1 MRPQRRFLKHQP
13 NAMKFL
19 CVSCDRQMKLTE
31 TLGPDEDAIS
41 AVFSCPE
48 CGHQVAMLTNS
59 METQLVKSLDVKIG
73 RGVESRAP
81 MSVVRTSLEGASETA
96 PEAAAGGKCP
106 FTGAVK
112 EAYAAAEQVVWTE
125 GARERLE
132 RIPELVRPIV
142 KRGIEQHA
150 RDQGIAK
157 ITEEVMA
164 EVRTTF
170 GM

>member
-1 MRPQRRFLKHQP
+1 
-13 NAMKFL
+13 MKFL

-41 AVFSCPE
+41 AIFSCPE

-73 RGVESRAP
+73 RGAELRGP
-81 MSVVRTSLEGASETA
+81 MSVVRTSLLDA
-96 PEAAAGGKCP
+96 PETVSEGSAGGKCP

-112 EAYAAAEQVVWTE
+112 EAFAAGEDVVWTE
-125 GARERLE
+125 AARERLE
-132 RIPELVRPIV
+132 RIPEFVRPMV

-150 RDQGIAK
+150 RDQGIAR

-164 EVRTTF
+164 DVRTTL